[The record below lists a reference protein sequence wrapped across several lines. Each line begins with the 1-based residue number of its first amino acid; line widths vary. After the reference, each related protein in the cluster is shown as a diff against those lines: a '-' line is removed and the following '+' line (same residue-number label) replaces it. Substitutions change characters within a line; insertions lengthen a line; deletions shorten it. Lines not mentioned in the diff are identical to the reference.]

1 MAEEITKKYLDTT
14 GLGHYDEK
22 IKKVI
27 ADGDAA
33 TLQSAKD
40 YADSLSTNYD
50 AVGTAQSKMEELANG
65 QVKTNKEAIEK
76 LNGADTVEGS
86 VAKAIKDLKTT
97 LEQEITDSEY
107 DDSALT
113 GRVTAVEGDIATL
126 KGTGE
131 GSVKKA
137 IDDAFNDFSTKV
149 SDDGVVNTYKELID
163 YAAEHKGEAAT
174 MAGNISKNAEAI
186 KTLDAKVG
194 NLPEGTDAKTVVDYV
209 DKKVGAVDFSGDI
222 ATAKQEVI
230 AAAAADA
237 TSKADAAK
245 TAAQE
250 YADSLAKNYATA
262 EQGKKA
268 DSAVQK
274 IATGTTKGTISVD
287 GTEVAVAGLGT
298 AAYEPKT
305 AFETAGAAKA
315 LEEGQVTTNKN
326 AIAGLDTRV
335 SSLETLVGDSDS
347 VDTKIATAKSEAIE
361 AAAADAKSKA
371 DKALEDAKAYTDGKD
386 TAMNA
391 RVEALEAVKFVAI
404 TTEEIDALFTP
415 QA

>member
-1 MAEEITKKYLDTT
+1 MAEEITKKYLDPA

-27 ADGDAA
+27 SDGDAA
-33 TLQSAKD
+33 TLQSAKA
-40 YADSLSTNYD
+40 YSDSLADNYD
-50 AVGTAQSKMEELANG
+50 AAGVAQTKVDELANG

-76 LNGADTVEGS
+76 LNGADTVDGS
-86 VAKAIKDLKTT
+86 VAKQIKDAKAD
-97 LEQEITDSEY
+97 LEKKITDSEY

-113 GRVTAVEGDIATL
+113 GRVTAVEGEITTL

-163 YAAEHKGEAAT
+163 YAAAHKGEAAT
-174 MAGNISKNAEAI
+174 MAGDISKNTEAI
-186 KTLDAKVG
+186 KTLDTKVG
-194 NLPEGTDAKTVVDYV
+194 NLPEGTDAKNVVDYV
-209 DKKVGAVDFSGDI
+209 DKKVGAVDFSGAI
-222 ATAKQEVI
+222 ATAKQEAI
-230 AAAAADA
+230 DAAAADA
-237 TSKADAAK
+237 TTKADAAK
-245 TAAQE
+245 TAAQG

-262 EQGKKA
+262 DQGKKA

-274 IATGTTKGTISVD
+274 IITGTTKGSISVD
-287 GTEVAVAGLGT
+287 GTDVPVFGLGS

-315 LEEGQVTTNKN
+315 LEDGQVTTNKN
-326 AIAGLDTRV
+326 AIAGLDTRIGAV
-335 SSLETLVGDSDS
+335 EKLVGEGGS
-347 VDTKIATAKSEAIE
+347 VDDKIAAAKSEAIE
-361 AAAADAKSKA
+361 AAATDAKSKA

-386 TAMNA
+386 TAMSA

-404 TTEEIDALFTP
+404 TTDEIDALFTP

>member
-97 LEQEITDSEY
+97 LEQEITDSDY

-186 KTLDAKVG
+186 KTLGAKVG